1 MVGDLVETGHNRT
14 VRLQN
19 VGTQDQRLAAEVKVN
34 DIKGTHHITT
44 IAFLALLLPLLALA
58 NILWGSLAIPP
69 AAVWDILCGA
79 DVVEQPSWHFI
90 VWESR
95 VPQMLTA
102 LFCGAAL
109 STAGLLLQTAFRNP
123 LAGPSILGI
132 DAGANLGVAVVM
144 LFLGGSVG
152 VGGITLGGHL
162 LIILAAMLGAGGIMM
177 VLLLLSSLLRSP
189 VMLLITGVIISY
201 LTGAAISLLN
211 FSATESGVHSYIMWG
226 MGNFSG
232 VALDRLPL
240 FIGLCTA
247 GLTVSLLLIK
257 PLDTLLLGEHYAANL
272 GTRIRLTRNALL
284 LCTGLLTA
292 TTTAFCGPI
301 SFLGLAVPH
310 IARMAMRTAGHRTLL
325 PATMGMGACLA
336 LLCNLASTLPSGGS
350 LIPINVI
357 TPLIGAPVIL
367 YVILHTRKS

>member
-1 MVGDLVETGHNRT
+1 M
-14 VRLQN
+14 
-19 VGTQDQRLAAEVKVN
+19 K
-34 DIKGTHHITT
+34 KT
-44 IAFLALLLPLLALA
+44 ILLFALLRLLALA
-58 NILWGSLAIPP
+58 NILWGSLSIPP

-79 DVVEQPSWHFI
+79 DVAEQPSWRFI

-102 LFCGAAL
+102 LFCGASL

-144 LFLGGSVG
+144 LFLGGSVSLG
-152 VGGITLGGHL
+152 SLTLGGHL
-162 LIILAAMLGAGGIMM
+162 LIVLAAMLGAGGIMV

-211 FSATESGVHSYIMWG
+211 FSATESGVHSYILWG

-240 FIGLCTA
+240 FIGLCAA
-247 GLTVSLLLIK
+247 GLLMSLLLIK

-284 LCTGLLTA
+284 FCTGLLTA

-310 IARMAMRTAGHRTLL
+310 IARLAMHTAGHRALL
-325 PATMGMGACLA
+325 PATMLMGACLA
-336 LLCNLASTLPSGGS
+336 LLCNLASTLPSNGS

-367 YVILHTRKS
+367 YVILHTRKP